1 MKIFILIFIILMI
14 FLKTGNV
21 LSDSD
26 IFTVNN
32 IKINK
37 NTLKNKEDLI
47 NVAFKKGFLKLN
59 EKILLKKDL
68 KKIEKTDLKTIKN
81 LVSHY
86 QIKNDDKDSKENI
99 TEINIFFKKDKI
111 YNFFYNN
118 DVKYSDL
125 SGKEI
130 KILPV
135 MIKNG
140 NLMIFENNFF
150 YKNWN
155 KLPENKLNDQ
165 NLIDYILPIESI
177 EIIENIKNNRE
188 NLENINLSLLFDEHI
203 EKNNIFVLINIQN
216 KNVKFFLKGNIS
228 EKQVVKNFKYLNQV
242 GNNNNNFEQLI
253 SFLKNQIIEIVKS
266 QNIVDVRTPSFLNVK
281 LIINKNDGLLE
292 AQRIFEKIDLIEN
305 FKVNEFNKKYANIKI
320 KYYGKVNKLSEKM
333 KQSGLRLSVEND
345 EWKASLD

>member
-1 MKIFILIFIILMI
+1 MI

-203 EKNNIFVLINIQN
+203 EKDNIFVLINIQN
-216 KNVKFFLKGNIS
+216 ENVKFFLKGNIS

-292 AQRIFEKIDLIEN
+292 AQRIFEKIDLIES